1 MLANETCH
9 GTPSP
14 ADPSGRLPGSQ
25 PAPETGAELSRIP
38 ADCVPLA
45 EGLYEFRDGRFLAVE
60 GAPDDPS
67 SQRTAWA
74 NEIRYALTAA
84 GLEGVD
90 ITFTG
95 PVAIVTGTAPDR
107 ARRDYM
113 FTAARTAIEAHPGA
127 GAAGLFIL
135 DAVSLDSGP
144 PAAGRALLSVRP
156 SALSQQAC
164 QDLFDGLLAG
174 EILQFETGTA
184 NISPV
189 SRSLLEAVAGTAV
202 LCADFPLEIGS
213 HTDAR
218 GAEAYNLSLSQSR
231 ADAVRSWL
239 LDRGL
244 SPGQLV
250 ARGYGES
257 QLIDPSGTA
266 AAHGVNRRTEIRV
279 MAPGSVPEAQDDA
292 G

>member
-1 MLANETCH
+1 MARLFRLILPAAGLILAAC
-9 GTPSP
+9 
-14 ADPSGRLPGSQ
+14 SG
-25 PAPETGAELSRIP
+25 PAPESSTEPGTLP

-60 GAPDDPS
+60 GAPDAPA
-67 SQRTAWA
+67 SQRRAWA
-74 NEIRYALTAA
+74 NEILYALKAA
-84 GLEGVD
+84 GLEAVD

-107 ARRDYM
+107 ARRDYL

-135 DAVSLDSGP
+135 DAVSLEAGP
-144 PAAGRALLSVRP
+144 PAAGRALLGVQ
-156 SALSQQAC
+156 ATGLSLPAC
-164 QDLFDGLLAG
+164 QGLFDGLLAG

-189 SRSLLEAVAGTAV
+189 SAPLLDTLAATAI
-202 LCADFPLEIGS
+202 LCGEFALEIAS

-218 GAEAYNLSLSQSR
+218 GAEAYNLTLSQSR
-231 ADAVRSWL
+231 ADAVRSRL
-239 LDRGL
+239 IDSGVDAGR
-244 SPGQLV
+244 LV

-257 QLIDPSGTA
+257 QPIDPSGTA
-266 AAHGVNRRTEIRV
+266 RAHGLNRRTEIRV
-279 MAPGSVPEAQDDA
+279 TGPASVPETEDDA